1 MNEYYYNRIECGD
14 IVRRVK
20 DGILCYII
28 NAAKESTS
36 IFNDNVSYQA
46 ETETGE
52 QYSIC
57 TPDHIF
63 ELIARKFLPSDLH
76 AYDKIFIWK
85 SRRWITEFAAAYDGK
100 HVWTIGHGRVAFK
113 DVVPHTNITA
123 KLFGSTDRQAA
134 IRFHQYEYS
143 RDFQEHLEE
152 IKREFT

>member
-1 MNEYYYNRIECGD
+1 MSEYYFNRIQRGD

-20 DGILCYII
+20 DSVLCYIV
-28 NAAKESTS
+28 NAEKTSPS
-36 IFNDNVSYQA
+36 IFNDNVSYQV

-63 ELIARKFLPSDLH
+63 ELVARKFLPSDLH

-85 SRRWITEFAAAYDGK
+85 SGRWIAEFAAACDGK

-113 DVVPHTNITA
+113 DVVPYTNDIT
-123 KLFGSTDRQAA
+123 KLFGSTDRQAT
-134 IRFHQYEYS
+134 IKFHQYKHS
-143 RDFQEHLEE
+143 GDFQEHLEE